1 VEKSAFARLSEQQV
15 SKLSTLQMSELWQES
30 NWYAIRTKPYRE
42 DLAATNLT
50 RLGLE
55 VLLPKVMRDSLIWGV
70 VRSSIKPLFQGYLF
84 ANFCPA
90 THLHSITYARG
101 VKEVVGIKQGLLPIN
116 EQIINSIRSRLTRD
130 GFVNLEDR
138 SFRLGQRV
146 VIAGGLLQGWQ
157 GVFYR
162 ETREQDRV
170 VILLQAIDYQA
181 RAVIRKRDLRVAVEP
196 LIS

>member
-1 VEKSAFARLSEQQV
+1 
-15 SKLSTLQMSELWQES
+15 MNELWQES

-42 DLAATNLT
+42 DLAAMNLT

-55 VLLPKVMRDSLIWGV
+55 VLLPKIKQDGLIWGV
-70 VRSSIKPLFQGYLF
+70 VKSCIKPLFPGYLF

-90 THLHSITYARG
+90 AHLHSITYARG
-101 VKEVVGIKQGLLPIN
+101 VKEVVGIRQGLLPIN
-116 EQIINSIRSRLTRD
+116 EQIINSIRSRLTPD
-130 GFVNLEDR
+130 DFVKLEDR

-146 VIAGGLLQGWQ
+146 VIEGGLLRGWQ
-157 GVFYR
+157 GIFYR

-181 RAVIRKRDLRVAVEP
+181 RAVIKKRDLRLPSSLV
-196 LIS
+196 